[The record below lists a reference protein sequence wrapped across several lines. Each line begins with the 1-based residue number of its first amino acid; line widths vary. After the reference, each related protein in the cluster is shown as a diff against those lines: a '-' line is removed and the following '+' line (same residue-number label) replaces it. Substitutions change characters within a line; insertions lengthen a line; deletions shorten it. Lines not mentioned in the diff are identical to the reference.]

1 MKVKVELTIPKE
13 LKNEPVIYQII
24 TRFDVIPTILE
35 ASFTSKVGWVYLI
48 IEGQENELKRLFEY
62 LASRNVI
69 VDKRS

>member
-1 MKVKVELTIPKE
+1 MKVKVELTFPPE

-24 TRFDVIPTILE
+24 TRFNVVPTILE
-35 ASFTSKVGWVYLI
+35 ASFTSQVGWVYLI
-48 IEGQENELKRLFEY
+48 VEGEEGELKQMFDY

>member
-48 IEGQENELKRLFEY
+48 IEGQENELKRLFDY

>member
-1 MKVKVELTIPKE
+1 MKIKVELTFPQE

-24 TRFDVIPTILE
+24 TRFDVVPTILE

-48 IEGQENELKRLFEY
+48 VEGAEDELNQMFDY
-62 LASRNVI
+62 LVTRNVI